1 MKSKLLFSAIFL
13 CLAGMAF
20 GQWTYT
26 NLSEAKFFMG
36 SATLGNKVWFGGG
49 RSGSLYLSNT
59 EMYDLSTGYFEPF
72 GNLFVPRFF
81 VGGSV
86 SCGSKIF
93 FAGGFD
99 DAVTYD
105 FVDIFDTITQEWTV
119 ELLSVD
125 RFSLAAVSHGNI
137 VMFAGGIQIQ
147 GSPIFKNTVD
157 IYNCETGEWAAPAV
171 LSQAR
176 GGIAATVVGNL
187 AIFAGG
193 WINLSGVTSDRVDI
207 YNFTTNTWSQATL
220 SQARAYASAATV
232 GSKVIIAGGITTLNS
247 PTNRVDIYDA
257 ETGLWTQATLSS
269 PRSFSANGATINGK
283 VYFPG
288 GGNFHGSGFNN
299 ASNVIDVYDAA
310 SNSWSVMNLATA
322 RVQHSVNAVGNY
334 LVVAG
339 GINNNGQLS
348 SVEIYYDM
356 PPSHIIHVPGDY
368 PTIQAGINAAT
379 PGDTVLVA
387 DGLYYENI
395 NFLGK
400 KPLLVASQFIMDGD
414 TNHIAN
420 TIINGSQ
427 PVNPDK
433 GSVITFN
440 MGEDTTSMVCGFTI
454 TGGTGTIEPSVNT
467 RMGGGVHIS
476 FSGGKLLNNY
486 IQYNTV
492 TYNGNIY
499 GGGLQVGG
507 PISEIPWV
515 VLRGNKIVHNQA
527 ISNNGY
533 ADGGGLMCFY
543 NLIMTGNQIFDNSAE
558 GLLGGCGGGIA
569 TGGAFG
575 EIDINISNNVIT
587 QNEAKTDFG
596 TNDYATLGG
605 GIALYFN
612 IIGKIANNFIAQNNL
627 QAPDTYKS
635 WGPGVFIQDIYT
647 DNFVFEN
654 NIVKENT
661 TNSENSFGGGL
672 ALLRAGGT
680 YLNNVLQ
687 YNSAY
692 NGGGISIE
700 ESKDVNATA
709 ILINNTITANDRGGM
724 YISFSDAIVINSIL
738 YNNFPPG
745 PAIYEESSDL
755 VVVFSDVDYDEY
767 VYPGVGN
774 VNCDPTFLEDGYH
787 LDYTCQLLNMGTAA
801 FDLNGVMYYC
811 PENDIDGQERPFAGA
826 GPEIGADEL
835 MTLVFIKN
843 PVEVNPTEVTLF
855 PNPANDRITI
865 SIEDGIVIRQV
876 TMTNRLGQEVYT
888 GHPENNRLDVSR
900 LSPGMYVLSVLTNR
914 GEVKQKVIIE

>member
-105 FVDIFDTITQEWTV
+105 FVDIFDTIAQEWTV

-269 PRSFSANGATINGK
+269 PRSFSDNGATLNGK

-288 GGNFHGSGFNN
+288 GGNFHGSGFNT

-310 SNSWSVMNLATA
+310 SNSWSVMNLQTA
-322 RVQHSVNAVGNY
+322 RVEHSVIAVGDY

-339 GINNNGQLS
+339 GRNNSGPLS
-348 SVEIYYDM
+348 SVEIYYDA

-395 NFLGK
+395 NMMGK
-400 KPLLVASQFIMDGD
+400 KSLVVASNFIMTSD

-427 PVNPDK
+427 GTNPDK
-433 GSVITFN
+433 GSVIIFES
-440 MGEDTTSMVCGFTI
+440 GEDTTSVVCGFTI
-454 TGGTGTIEPSVNT
+454 TAGKGTIIPTTNY
-467 RMGGGVHIS
+467 RAGGGVFIIG
-476 FSGGKLLNNY
+476 SGCKLENNY
-486 IQYNTV
+486 IEYN
-492 TYNGNIY
+492 
-499 GGGLQVGG
+499 QMVG
-507 PISEIPWV
+507 
-515 VLRGNKIVHNQA
+515 
-527 ISNNGY
+527 
-533 ADGGGLMCFY
+533 
-543 NLIMTGNQIFDNSAE
+543 DN
-558 GLLGGCGGGIA
+558 
-569 TGGAFG
+569 
-575 EIDINISNNVIT
+575 
-587 QNEAKTDFG
+587 
-596 TNDYATLGG
+596 YTLGG
-605 GIALYFN
+605 GICAGGPTTPLPWIVLRNNRINHNTANSNYDQGSGGGIEIYYPLIMENNHVSYNQTKGINFAIGGGARLLTDFGPIELKVRNNHFSHN
-612 IIGKIANNFIAQNNL
+612 IAESGGQNTILVISGGVTLNGDVSGIFANNVVSDNQNITENNAL
-627 QAPDTYKS
+627 NY
-635 WGPGVFIQDIYT
+635 GPGLCVDGVFAGNLLI
-647 DNFVFEN
+647 EN
-654 NIVKENT
+654 NFLIN
-661 TNSENSFGGGL
+661 NSFTGGTCIGGGL
-672 ALLRAGGT
+672 SIYNSRGIFQ
-680 YLNNVLQ
+680 NNVIMG
-687 YNSAY
+687 NSAT
-692 NGGGISIE
+692 NGGGIAIE
-700 ESKDVNATA
+700 ENSSYMVVF
-709 ILINNTITANDRGGM
+709 INNTVTGNDATTGSGLWALTAKAVVVNTIIYNNTPAGG
-724 YISFSDAIVINSIL
+724 NSIFEQNSNL
-738 YNNFPPG
+738 EVHYSDIEADGIWPG
-745 PAIYEESSDL
+745 E
-755 VVVFSDVDYDEY
+755 
-767 VYPGVGN
+767 GN
-774 VNCDPTFLEDGYH
+774 LNCDPTFLDDGYH
-787 LDYTCQLLNMGTAA
+787 LDYTCQLLNMGTAV